1 MVYKMINSKYKV
13 FIESIAITVVI
24 LMIGL
29 SLGLYIESH
38 RTKKIV
44 DSYKD
49 FEVEALDLKL
59 QNYYYQIMGESSCKY
74 AIEQNFQFA
83 DDLYTRGLELE
94 RSEESN
100 QITDNLLRE
109 KKKYVLL
116 KTELWLNSILLKKK
130 CKDPFDTV
138 VYLYSSDP
146 SNNIKVAQQKVLSN
160 ILKTVKENKGD
171 KIILL
176 PIAGDLK
183 KGDDKSQML
192 GAVNLQIKMYNITYL
207 PSIIIN
213 EEKVLEGYHDIKE
226 IESYLRR

>member
-29 SLGLYIESH
+29 SLGLYIESY

-49 FEVEALDLKL
+49 YEVEALDLKL
-59 QNYYYQIMGESSCKY
+59 QNYYYQIMDESSCKF

-94 RSEESN
+94 KSEESN
-100 QITDNLLRE
+100 QLTDNILRE

-160 ILKTVKENKGD
+160 ILKTVKEDKGNA
-171 KIILL
+171 IILI
-176 PIAGDLK
+176 PIAGDLRI
-183 KGDDKSQML
+183 GDDKSQML
-192 GAVNLQIKMYNITYL
+192 GAVNMQMRVYNVTYL
-207 PSIIIN
+207 PSIVIN
-213 EEKVLEGYHDIKE
+213 EKIVLEGYHDIKE
-226 IESYLRR
+226 IESYLKK